1 MKRFWKFV
9 PCLTRLFLLP
19 PTMIFALIAT
29 RYITHP
35 VKAAAAQG
43 ILLDSPL
50 GVTIARVGFG
60 AFPLGC
66 AIFTFSCPVSTRRL
80 LTGLAFVGNMMG
92 LVLGV
97 RILGILVDGTA
108 RENMRLVGAEILL
121 LVIMVI
127 GVFLELA
134 RRREQLKISQNVGT
148 SRA

>member
-1 MKRFWKFV
+1 
-9 PCLTRLFLLP
+9 
-19 PTMIFALIAT
+19 
-29 RYITHP
+29 
-35 VKAAAAQG
+35 
-43 ILLDSPL
+43 
-50 GVTIARVGFG
+50 
-60 AFPLGC
+60 
-66 AIFTFSCPVSTRRL
+66 
-80 LTGLAFVGNMMG
+80 MG

>member
-1 MKRFWKFV
+1 MASPKSTLATVRTGMMTCPKRVTFPV
-9 PCLTRLFLLP
+9 PFNT
-19 PTMIFALIAT
+19 
-29 RYITHP
+29 
-35 VKAAAAQG
+35 AAALCV
-43 ILLDSPL
+43 LLDSPL

-66 AIFTFSCPVSTRRL
+66 AIFTFSCLVSSRRL

-121 LVIMVI
+121 
-127 GVFLELA
+127 
-134 RRREQLKISQNVGT
+134 
-148 SRA
+148 